1 MAVVSAVKFRMN
13 CRVHLLLYIVAIVP
27 IAKQRRVQHLV

>member
-13 CRVHLLLYIVAIVP
+13 CWVHLLLYIVAIALIV
-27 IAKQRRVQHLV
+27 KQRRVQHLV